1 VRTAALAL
9 LAAVSVAGC
18 SNGPRMGESG
28 EPLVVTK
35 LTELPPPEG
44 AAGGQGLTYR
54 IGALDKLNLNVV
66 NVPELTGI
74 YRLDTTGSFN
84 LPYIGQVHAAGLTL
98 EEVSAQIQER
108 LRDGYVKD
116 PRVAVNIDVPE
127 SLNFTI
133 DGQIN
138 GPGDYE
144 ASPNLTLMRA
154 VAKAKGLSEYARIDD
169 VVVFRTVN
177 GQRMAALYDLGAI
190 RRGLYPDPRIY
201 PSDVV
206 VVGDSAARRKLAQ
219 FVQILPLLTTPVI
232 VALQRIR

>member
-1 VRTAALAL
+1 
-9 LAAVSVAGC
+9 
-18 SNGPRMGESG
+18 MGESG

-35 LTELPPPEG
+35 LTELPSPEG
-44 AAGGQGLTYR
+44 ADGGQGMTYR

-98 EEVSAQIQER
+98 EEVSAQIQSR

-127 SLNFTI
+127 SLNFTV
-133 DGQIN
+133 DGQVN
-138 GPGDYE
+138 NPGDYE
-144 ASPNLTLMRA
+144 SSPNLTLMRA